1 MPVPTRIY
9 DYRTTAVTWKQTHII
24 YPDDILLSL
33 WEQDRELWKQLLVGD
48 TDLAGF
54 WERCGRS
61 HWFQHHPCY
70 HEENKSKLI
79 PFSLYGDEIQCFR
92 NTESGSVSVMAWS
105 SDMAFDKPP
114 LHRYYLI
121 AVYAEQTST
130 DYTYNDI
137 IRALL
142 PRLQKLFSNDE
153 SYPWV
158 REGWKFA
165 LSSCQG
171 DLKYLVEKLGFNNYR
186 ANRFCSRCPCSKTS
200 PNVGLTLG
208 DFRMDA
214 EHTKTRFH
222 HEDYLASSN
231 PEDRSPVWGI
241 PGNRSDRLLHDA
253 CHGQLL
259 GTGKVAVC
267 IHSYAQALRVMDTEP
282 LLMSAESAQAYCDHV
297 LLHLQTYAY
306 LHTQSFNTAGSVPNR
321 ANWQLLPKHHF
332 FFHSA
337 LDVLEAGINPRMY
350 SLLCGESFIG
360 VLGRISKGC
369 HRSNVS
375 LRSIQRYLSCLHFKL
390 QELSSRQLG

>member
-1 MPVPTRIY
+1 MDVPSDDMVARIAKLGARGKHSQNIERDLHSLGRTLGPTLKIPAMPVPTRIY

-79 PFSLYGDEIQCFR
+79 PFSLYGGEIQCFR

-165 LSSCQG
+165 FSSCQG

-231 PEDRSPVWGI
+231 PEDRFLASHRRIGLIHRP
-241 PGNRSDRLLHDA
+241 LL
-253 CHGQLL
+253 
-259 GTGKVAVC
+259 C
-267 IHSYAQALRVMDTEP
+267 IEP
-282 LLMSAESAQAYCDHV
+282 LPLSCGEPFFVYAWDRYV
-297 LLHLQTYAY
+297 TQT
-306 LHTQSFNTAGSVPNR
+306 
-321 ANWQLLPKHHF
+321 HF
-332 FFHSA
+332 FLKWPLIYGQPFNYREHVA
-337 LDVLEAGINPRMY
+337 
-350 SLLCGESFIG
+350 
-360 VLGRISKGC
+360 ISP
-369 HRSNVS
+369 
-375 LRSIQRYLSCLHFKL
+375 
-390 QELSSRQLG
+390 